1 MKIKQTLIIGVL
13 LVTSSLFS
21 QANKKFIDTGSVK
34 NQFEYLI
41 SKSNRYSTYKV
52 VQINWLNELKAN
64 VSDSL
69 AASKKEI
76 SLNYAKINYQ
86 KDSINSLTTIIKN
99 SEDTIN
105 NLNKEKKSIS
115 FLGVQFNKGLFKT
128 ILFSIIGGLTF
139 FLILF
144 ISKFKQSNSITK
156 QTITTLRELEEEFD
170 THRKK
175 ALEREQKV
183 MRKLQD
189 ELNKQKKD

>member
-86 KDSINSLTTIIKN
+86 KDSINSLTTIISN
-99 SEDTIN
+99 SENTID
-105 NLNKEKKSIS
+105 NLNSEKKSIS
-115 FLGVQFNKGLFKT
+115 FLGVQFNKVLFKT
-128 ILFSIIGGLTF
+128 TLFSIIGVLTF
-139 FLILF
+139 LLALF
-144 ISKFKQSNSITK
+144 ISKFKQSNSITS
-156 QTITTLRELEEEFD
+156 QTITTLKELEEEFEA
-170 THRKK
+170 HRKK
-175 ALEREQKV
+175 AMEREQKV